1 MAEQLTS
8 IDAAARVSHRH
19 LLAAL
24 GLVLL
29 LGLAALLSFG
39 PSASARAGHALWML
53 LPVIIAIMAVAL
65 RGVDKQVDA
74 RALEAVRNDELR
86 QASLQRA
93 WRNGFFAV
101 LALQPALALGLSWSE
116 ASNAVALMAAA
127 AVTVGAATVL
137 ASLLWY
143 DR

>member
-1 MAEQLTS
+1 MAEQTSS
-8 IDAAARVSHRH
+8 IDAAVRVSHRH

-29 LGLAALLSFG
+29 MGIAALLNFG
-39 PSASARAGHALWML
+39 GAGAARSGGILWTV
-53 LPVIIAIMAVAL
+53 LPVIITITVAGL
-65 RGVDKQVDA
+65 GSMSKKVDA
-74 RALEAVRNDELR
+74 RALEAVRKDELR
-86 QASLQRA
+86 QASLHRA

-101 LALQPALALGLSWSE
+101 LGLQPALALGLDQ
-116 ASNAVALMAAA
+116 AVHAAPLMAAA
-127 AVTVGAATVL
+127 AVTIGAATVL

>member
-1 MAEQLTS
+1 MAEQTTS
-8 IDAAARVSHRH
+8 IDAAVRMSHRQ

-29 LGLAALLSFG
+29 MGVAALLGFG
-39 PSASARAGHALWML
+39 NAGTARAGGVLWIV
-53 LPVIIAIMAVAL
+53 LPVIITITAASL
-65 RGVDKQVDA
+65 RGMGKRVDA
-74 RALEAVRNDELR
+74 RALEAVRKDELR
-86 QASLQRA
+86 QASLSRA

-101 LALQPALALGLSWSE
+101 LGLQPALSLVLSD
-116 ASNAVALMAAA
+116 AANAAALMAAA
-127 AVTVGAATVL
+127 AVTIGTATVL